1 MKMGLKFHK
10 PFSPFILETE
20 VPQKFID
27 IINNSGDLVLSD
39 KQKTAHWD
47 WSDNLVGKVSN
58 EIQIPIS
65 KDKDKKYILDVLK
78 NGCLEYLKYAIEDN
92 RAYKWK
98 EISKG
103 ETPTK
108 ENIKYSIL
116 QPTNQELYSS
126 SGDPLPYFPII
137 TGKDY
142 QRGQIIRYFA
152 KKRNEDPPQI
162 REITKDAFSDLN
174 SSRGQYNYALWTVTS
189 VFWKISGPL
198 RDSLNK
204 NGVKTSGII
213 DTNRRLVE
221 NANKDFRGI
230 RQYLSNLIQFAVK
243 SELVLLENLYT
254 GGNELTFKKDNS
266 DYTGYYH
273 IMGDKKIMD
282 GATHEQSTGKVLL
295 SADASF
301 SNQLGGLIQTE
312 LGKIGAQDNVAP
324 TNNSRT
330 LQTQLQN
337 NISETPVTRQPSGGG
352 GGGY

>member
-1 MKMGLKFHK
+1 MGYIPKGLVNEGLYTNGGEFTTTNGK
-10 PFSPFILETE
+10 PYKGYYHQLFDGAVSSGKTPNSPDSQPLITNYSTDDPNNYI
-20 VPQKFID
+20 VPTQ
-27 IINNSGDLVLSD
+27 
-39 KQKTAHWD
+39 
-47 WSDNLVGKVSN
+47 
-58 EIQIPIS
+58 
-65 KDKDKKYILDVLK
+65 
-78 NGCLEYLKYAIEDN
+78 
-92 RAYKWK
+92 
-98 EISKG
+98 
-103 ETPTK
+103 
-108 ENIKYSIL
+108 ENINYASL
-116 QPTNQELYSS
+116 QPANQELYSS

-152 KKRNEDPPQI
+152 KKRNIEPPQI
-162 REITKDAFSDLN
+162 REITKDAFIDLN
-174 SSRGQYNYALWTVTS
+174 ATSGKFNYALWTVTS

-254 GGNELTFKKDNS
+254 GGNELTVKKDNS

-312 LGKIGAQDNVAP
+312 LGKIGAQDNVVP

>member
-1 MKMGLKFHK
+1 MGYIPKSLVNTG
-10 PFSPFILETE
+10 LYTNGGE
-20 VPQKFID
+20 FID
-27 IINNSGDLVLSD
+27 PSTGKSYKGYFHETFNGDVGSGKTPNSPNSIKLVKNYNVIDQNN
-39 KQKTAHWD
+39 
-47 WSDNLVGKVSN
+47 N
-58 EIQIPIS
+58 
-65 KDKDKKYILDVLK
+65 IL
-78 NGCLEYLKYAIEDN
+78 
-92 RAYKWK
+92 
-98 EISKG
+98 
-103 ETPTK
+103 PTE

-116 QPTNQELYSS
+116 QPTNQEIYSS

-152 KKRNEDPPQI
+152 KKSNEDPPQI

-254 GGNELTFKKDNS
+254 GGNELTVKKDNS

>member
-1 MKMGLKFHK
+1 MGYIPKGLVNEGLYTNGGEFTTTNGK
-10 PFSPFILETE
+10 PYKGYYHQLFDGAVSSGKTPNSPDSQPLITNYSTDDPNNYI
-20 VPQKFID
+20 VPTQ
-27 IINNSGDLVLSD
+27 
-39 KQKTAHWD
+39 
-47 WSDNLVGKVSN
+47 
-58 EIQIPIS
+58 
-65 KDKDKKYILDVLK
+65 
-78 NGCLEYLKYAIEDN
+78 
-92 RAYKWK
+92 
-98 EISKG
+98 
-103 ETPTK
+103 
-108 ENIKYSIL
+108 ENINYASL
-116 QPTNQELYSS
+116 QPANQELYSS

-152 KKRNEDPPQI
+152 KKRNIEPPQI
-162 REITKDAFSDLN
+162 REITKDAFIDLN
-174 SSRGQYNYALWTVTS
+174 ATSGKFNYALWTVTS

-254 GGNELTFKKDNS
+254 GGNELTVKKDNS

-295 SADASF
+295 SADA
-301 SNQLGGLIQTE
+301 
-312 LGKIGAQDNVAP
+312 
-324 TNNSRT
+324 
-330 LQTQLQN
+330 
-337 NISETPVTRQPSGGG
+337 
-352 GGGY
+352 

>member
-1 MKMGLKFHK
+1 MGYIPKSLVNTG
-10 PFSPFILETE
+10 LYTNGGE
-20 VPQKFID
+20 FID
-27 IINNSGDLVLSD
+27 PSTGKSYKGYFHETFNGDVGSGKTPNSPNSIKLVKNYNVIDQNN
-39 KQKTAHWD
+39 
-47 WSDNLVGKVSN
+47 N
-58 EIQIPIS
+58 
-65 KDKDKKYILDVLK
+65 IL
-78 NGCLEYLKYAIEDN
+78 
-92 RAYKWK
+92 
-98 EISKG
+98 
-103 ETPTK
+103 PTK

-152 KKRNEDPPQI
+152 KKRNEEKPQI
-162 REITKDAFSDLN
+162 REIKKDAFNDLN
-174 SSRGQYNYALWTVTS
+174 FSAGKYNYALWTVTS

-254 GGNELTFKKDNS
+254 GGNELTVKKDNS

>member
-1 MKMGLKFHK
+1 MGYIPKGLVNEGLYTNGGEFTTTNGK
-10 PFSPFILETE
+10 PYKGYYHQLFDGAVSSGKTPNSPDSQPLITNYSTDDPNNYI
-20 VPQKFID
+20 VPTQ
-27 IINNSGDLVLSD
+27 
-39 KQKTAHWD
+39 
-47 WSDNLVGKVSN
+47 
-58 EIQIPIS
+58 
-65 KDKDKKYILDVLK
+65 
-78 NGCLEYLKYAIEDN
+78 
-92 RAYKWK
+92 
-98 EISKG
+98 
-103 ETPTK
+103 
-108 ENIKYSIL
+108 ENINYASL
-116 QPTNQELYSS
+116 QPANQELYSS

-152 KKRNEDPPQI
+152 KKRNIEPPQI
-162 REITKDAFSDLN
+162 REITKDAFIDLN
-174 SSRGQYNYALWTVTS
+174 ATSGKFNYALWTVTS

-254 GGNELTFKKDNS
+254 GGNELTVKKDNS

-312 LGKIGAQDNVAP
+312 LGKIGAQDNVVP

-337 NISETPVTRQPSGGG
+337 NISGTPVTRQPSGGG

>member
-1 MKMGLKFHK
+1 MGYIPKGLVNEGLYTNGGEFTTTNGK
-10 PFSPFILETE
+10 PYKGYYHQLFDGAVSSGKTPNSPDSQPLITNYSTDNPNNYI
-20 VPQKFID
+20 VPTQ
-27 IINNSGDLVLSD
+27 
-39 KQKTAHWD
+39 
-47 WSDNLVGKVSN
+47 
-58 EIQIPIS
+58 
-65 KDKDKKYILDVLK
+65 
-78 NGCLEYLKYAIEDN
+78 
-92 RAYKWK
+92 
-98 EISKG
+98 
-103 ETPTK
+103 
-108 ENIKYSIL
+108 ENIDYASL
-116 QPTNQELYSS
+116 QPVNQELYSS

-152 KKRNEDPPQI
+152 KKRNIEPPQI
-162 REITKDAFSDLN
+162 REITKDAFIDLN
-174 SSRGQYNYALWTVTS
+174 ATSGKFNYALWTVTS

-254 GGNELTFKKDNS
+254 GGNELTVKKDNS

-337 NISETPVTRQPSGGG
+337 NISGTPVTRQPSGGG

>member
-1 MKMGLKFHK
+1 MGYIPKSLVNTGLYTNGGEFTTTNGK
-10 PFSPFILETE
+10 PYKGYYHQLFDGEIASGKTPNSTDSQPLITNYSTDQKNYYL
-20 VPQKFID
+20 VPTQ
-27 IINNSGDLVLSD
+27 
-39 KQKTAHWD
+39 
-47 WSDNLVGKVSN
+47 
-58 EIQIPIS
+58 
-65 KDKDKKYILDVLK
+65 
-78 NGCLEYLKYAIEDN
+78 
-92 RAYKWK
+92 
-98 EISKG
+98 
-103 ETPTK
+103 
-108 ENIKYSIL
+108 ENINYASL
-116 QPTNQELYSS
+116 QPANQELYSS
-126 SGDPLPYFPII
+126 SGDPLPHFPII

-254 GGNELTFKKDNS
+254 GGNELTVKKDNS

-312 LGKIGAQDNVAP
+312 LGKIGAQDNVVP

-337 NISETPVTRQPSGGG
+337 NISGTPVTRQPSGGG

>member
-1 MKMGLKFHK
+1 MGYIPKSLVNTG
-10 PFSPFILETE
+10 LYTNGGE
-20 VPQKFID
+20 FID
-27 IINNSGDLVLSD
+27 PSTGKSYKGYFHETFNGDVGSGKTPNSPNSIKLVKNYNVIDQNN
-39 KQKTAHWD
+39 
-47 WSDNLVGKVSN
+47 N
-58 EIQIPIS
+58 
-65 KDKDKKYILDVLK
+65 IL
-78 NGCLEYLKYAIEDN
+78 
-92 RAYKWK
+92 
-98 EISKG
+98 
-103 ETPTK
+103 PTK

-254 GGNELTFKKDNS
+254 GGNELTVKKDNS

-330 LQTQLQN
+330 LQTQLEN
-337 NISETPVTRQPSGGG
+337 NISGTPVVRQPSGGG

>member
-1 MKMGLKFHK
+1 MGYIPKGLVNEGLYTNGGEFTTTNGK
-10 PFSPFILETE
+10 PYKGYYHQLFDGAVSSGKTPNSPDSQPLITNYSTDDPNNYI
-20 VPQKFID
+20 VPTQ
-27 IINNSGDLVLSD
+27 
-39 KQKTAHWD
+39 
-47 WSDNLVGKVSN
+47 
-58 EIQIPIS
+58 
-65 KDKDKKYILDVLK
+65 
-78 NGCLEYLKYAIEDN
+78 
-92 RAYKWK
+92 
-98 EISKG
+98 
-103 ETPTK
+103 
-108 ENIKYSIL
+108 ENINYASL
-116 QPTNQELYSS
+116 QPANQELYSS

-152 KKRNEDPPQI
+152 KKRNIEPPQI
-162 REITKDAFSDLN
+162 REITKDAFIDLN
-174 SSRGQYNYALWTVTS
+174 ATSGKFNYALWTVTS

-254 GGNELTFKKDNS
+254 GGNELTVKKDNS

-337 NISETPVTRQPSGGG
+337 NISGTPVTRQPSGGG

>member
-1 MKMGLKFHK
+1 MGYIPKSLVNTGLYTNGGEFTTTNGK
-10 PFSPFILETE
+10 PYKGYYHQLFDGEIASGKTPNSPDSQPLITNYSTDQQNYYL
-20 VPQKFID
+20 VPTQ
-27 IINNSGDLVLSD
+27 
-39 KQKTAHWD
+39 
-47 WSDNLVGKVSN
+47 
-58 EIQIPIS
+58 
-65 KDKDKKYILDVLK
+65 
-78 NGCLEYLKYAIEDN
+78 
-92 RAYKWK
+92 
-98 EISKG
+98 
-103 ETPTK
+103 
-108 ENIKYSIL
+108 ENINYASL
-116 QPTNQELYSS
+116 QPANQELYSS
-126 SGDPLPYFPII
+126 SGDPLPHFPII

-152 KKRNEDPPQI
+152 KKRNEEKPQI
-162 REITKDAFSDLN
+162 REIKKDAFNDLN
-174 SSRGQYNYALWTVTS
+174 FSAGKYNYALWTVTS

-254 GGNELTFKKDNS
+254 GGNELTVKKDNS

-337 NISETPVTRQPSGGG
+337 NISGTPVTRQPSGGG

>member
-1 MKMGLKFHK
+1 MGYIPKGLVNEGLYTNGGEFTTTNGK
-10 PFSPFILETE
+10 PYKGYYHQLFDGAVSSGKTPNSPDSQPLITNYSTDDPDNYI
-20 VPQKFID
+20 VPTQ
-27 IINNSGDLVLSD
+27 
-39 KQKTAHWD
+39 
-47 WSDNLVGKVSN
+47 
-58 EIQIPIS
+58 
-65 KDKDKKYILDVLK
+65 
-78 NGCLEYLKYAIEDN
+78 
-92 RAYKWK
+92 
-98 EISKG
+98 
-103 ETPTK
+103 
-108 ENIKYSIL
+108 ENINYASL
-116 QPTNQELYSS
+116 QPANQELYSS

-152 KKRNEDPPQI
+152 KKRNIEPPQI
-162 REITKDAFSDLN
+162 REITKDAFIDLN
-174 SSRGQYNYALWTVTS
+174 ATSGKFNYALWTVTS

-254 GGNELTFKKDNS
+254 GGNELTVKKDNS

-337 NISETPVTRQPSGGG
+337 NISGTPVTRQPSGGG

>member
-1 MKMGLKFHK
+1 MGYIPKSLVNTGLYTNGGEFTTSDGK
-10 PFSPFILETE
+10 PYKGDYHQLFDGEVASGKTPNSPNSQPLITNYSPIQQNNYI
-20 VPQKFID
+20 VPTQENVD
-27 IINNSGDLVLSD
+27 
-39 KQKTAHWD
+39 
-47 WSDNLVGKVSN
+47 
-58 EIQIPIS
+58 
-65 KDKDKKYILDVLK
+65 
-78 NGCLEYLKYAIEDN
+78 YA
-92 RAYKWK
+92 
-98 EISKG
+98 S
-103 ETPTK
+103 
-108 ENIKYSIL
+108 L
-116 QPTNQELYSS
+116 QPANQELYSS

-137 TGKDY
+137 TGTDY
-142 QRGQIIRYFA
+142 KRGQIIRYFA
-152 KKRNEDPPQI
+152 KKRNENPPQI

-174 SSRGQYNYALWTVTS
+174 SSAGQYNYALWTVTS

-213 DTNRRLVE
+213 DTNKRLVE
-221 NANKDFRGI
+221 NANKDFKGI

-254 GGNELTFKKDNS
+254 GGNELTIKKDNS

-295 SADASF
+295 ASDASI
-301 SNQLGGLIQTE
+301 SNQLGGLIQTA

-337 NISETPVTRQPSGGG
+337 NISGTPVTRQPSGGG

>member
-1 MKMGLKFHK
+1 MGYIPKGLVNEGLYTNGGEFTTTNGK
-10 PFSPFILETE
+10 PYKGYYHQLFDGAVSSGKTPNSPDSQPLITNYSTDQQNYYL
-20 VPQKFID
+20 VPTQ
-27 IINNSGDLVLSD
+27 
-39 KQKTAHWD
+39 
-47 WSDNLVGKVSN
+47 
-58 EIQIPIS
+58 
-65 KDKDKKYILDVLK
+65 
-78 NGCLEYLKYAIEDN
+78 
-92 RAYKWK
+92 
-98 EISKG
+98 
-103 ETPTK
+103 
-108 ENIKYSIL
+108 ENINYASL
-116 QPTNQELYSS
+116 QPANQELYSS

-152 KKRNEDPPQI
+152 KKRNEEKPQI
-162 REITKDAFSDLN
+162 REIKKDAFNDLN
-174 SSRGQYNYALWTVTS
+174 FSAGKYNYALWTVTS

-254 GGNELTFKKDNS
+254 GGNELTVKKDNS

>member
-1 MKMGLKFHK
+1 MGYIPKSLVNTG
-10 PFSPFILETE
+10 LYTNGGE
-20 VPQKFID
+20 FID
-27 IINNSGDLVLSD
+27 PSTGKSYKGYFHETFNGDVGSGKTPNSPNSIKLVKNYNVIDQNN
-39 KQKTAHWD
+39 
-47 WSDNLVGKVSN
+47 N
-58 EIQIPIS
+58 
-65 KDKDKKYILDVLK
+65 IL
-78 NGCLEYLKYAIEDN
+78 
-92 RAYKWK
+92 
-98 EISKG
+98 
-103 ETPTK
+103 PTE

-254 GGNELTFKKDNS
+254 GGNELTVKKDNS

>member
-1 MKMGLKFHK
+1 MGYIPKSLVNTG
-10 PFSPFILETE
+10 LYTNGGE
-20 VPQKFID
+20 FID
-27 IINNSGDLVLSD
+27 PSTGKSYKGYFHETFNGDVGSGKTPNSPNSIKLVKNYNVIDQNN
-39 KQKTAHWD
+39 
-47 WSDNLVGKVSN
+47 N
-58 EIQIPIS
+58 
-65 KDKDKKYILDVLK
+65 IL
-78 NGCLEYLKYAIEDN
+78 
-92 RAYKWK
+92 
-98 EISKG
+98 
-103 ETPTK
+103 PTK

-254 GGNELTFKKDNS
+254 GGNELTVKKDNS

-282 GATHEQSTGKVLL
+282 GATHEQSTSKVLL

-312 LGKIGAQDNVAP
+312 LGKIGAQDNVVP

>member
-1 MKMGLKFHK
+1 MGYIPKSLVNEGLYTNGGEFTTTNGK
-10 PFSPFILETE
+10 PYKGYYHQLFDGEIASGKTPNSPDSQPLITNYSTDQQNYYL
-20 VPQKFID
+20 VPTQ
-27 IINNSGDLVLSD
+27 
-39 KQKTAHWD
+39 
-47 WSDNLVGKVSN
+47 
-58 EIQIPIS
+58 
-65 KDKDKKYILDVLK
+65 
-78 NGCLEYLKYAIEDN
+78 
-92 RAYKWK
+92 
-98 EISKG
+98 
-103 ETPTK
+103 
-108 ENIKYSIL
+108 ENINYASL
-116 QPTNQELYSS
+116 QPANQELYSS

-152 KKRNEDPPQI
+152 KKRNIEPPQI
-162 REITKDAFSDLN
+162 REITKDAFIDLN
-174 SSRGQYNYALWTVTS
+174 ATSGKFNYALWTVTS

-254 GGNELTFKKDNS
+254 GGNELTVKKDNS

>member
-1 MKMGLKFHK
+1 MGYIPKGLVNEGLYTNGGEFTTTNGK
-10 PFSPFILETE
+10 PYKGYYHQLFDGAVSSGKTPNSPDSQPLITNYSTDNPNNYI
-20 VPQKFID
+20 VPTQ
-27 IINNSGDLVLSD
+27 
-39 KQKTAHWD
+39 
-47 WSDNLVGKVSN
+47 
-58 EIQIPIS
+58 
-65 KDKDKKYILDVLK
+65 
-78 NGCLEYLKYAIEDN
+78 
-92 RAYKWK
+92 
-98 EISKG
+98 
-103 ETPTK
+103 
-108 ENIKYSIL
+108 ENIDYASL
-116 QPTNQELYSS
+116 QPINQELYSS
-126 SGDPLPYFPII
+126 SGDPLSYFPII

-152 KKRNEDPPQI
+152 KKRNIEPPQI
-162 REITKDAFSDLN
+162 REITKDAFIDLN
-174 SSRGQYNYALWTVTS
+174 ATSGKFNYALWTVTS

-254 GGNELTFKKDNS
+254 GGNELTVKKDNS

-337 NISETPVTRQPSGGG
+337 NISGTPVTRQPSGGG

>member
-1 MKMGLKFHK
+1 MGYIPKSLVNTG
-10 PFSPFILETE
+10 LYTNGGE
-20 VPQKFID
+20 FID
-27 IINNSGDLVLSD
+27 PSTGKSYKGYFHETFNGDVGSGKTPNSPNSIKLVKNYNVIDQNN
-39 KQKTAHWD
+39 
-47 WSDNLVGKVSN
+47 N
-58 EIQIPIS
+58 
-65 KDKDKKYILDVLK
+65 IL
-78 NGCLEYLKYAIEDN
+78 
-92 RAYKWK
+92 
-98 EISKG
+98 
-103 ETPTK
+103 PTE

-254 GGNELTFKKDNS
+254 GGNELTVKKDNS

-312 LGKIGAQDNVAP
+312 LGKIGAQDNVVP

>member
-1 MKMGLKFHK
+1 MGYIPKGLVNEGLYTNGGEFTTTNGK
-10 PFSPFILETE
+10 PYKGYYHQLFDGAVSSGKTPNSPDSQPLITNYSTDDSNDYI
-20 VPQKFID
+20 VPTQ
-27 IINNSGDLVLSD
+27 
-39 KQKTAHWD
+39 
-47 WSDNLVGKVSN
+47 
-58 EIQIPIS
+58 
-65 KDKDKKYILDVLK
+65 
-78 NGCLEYLKYAIEDN
+78 
-92 RAYKWK
+92 
-98 EISKG
+98 
-103 ETPTK
+103 
-108 ENIKYSIL
+108 ENINYASL
-116 QPTNQELYSS
+116 QPANQELYSS

-152 KKRNEDPPQI
+152 KKRNIEPPQI
-162 REITKDAFSDLN
+162 REITKDAFIDLN
-174 SSRGQYNYALWTVTS
+174 ATSGKFNYALWTVTS

-254 GGNELTFKKDNS
+254 GGNELTVKKDNS

-337 NISETPVTRQPSGGG
+337 NISGTPVTRQPSGGG

>member
-1 MKMGLKFHK
+1 MGYIPKSLVNTG
-10 PFSPFILETE
+10 LYTNGGE
-20 VPQKFID
+20 FID
-27 IINNSGDLVLSD
+27 PSTGKSYKGYFHETFNGDVGSGKTPNSPNSIKLVKNYNVIDQNN
-39 KQKTAHWD
+39 
-47 WSDNLVGKVSN
+47 N
-58 EIQIPIS
+58 
-65 KDKDKKYILDVLK
+65 IL
-78 NGCLEYLKYAIEDN
+78 
-92 RAYKWK
+92 
-98 EISKG
+98 
-103 ETPTK
+103 PTE

-254 GGNELTFKKDNS
+254 GGNELTVKKDNS

-312 LGKIGAQDNVAP
+312 LGKIGAQDNVVP

-337 NISETPVTRQPSGGG
+337 NISGTPVTRQPSGGG